1 MSERRVVVTGIGAV
15 TPLGVGA
22 RISYDRWLA
31 GESGLE
37 DGEGRADDFDPT
49 DFLSKKDARRM
60 DRFTQVTIA
69 AAKEALEQAG
79 FEDDEDPP
87 VNPERVGCIIATGI
101 GGILTLEKNANL
113 LRDKGA
119 KGVSALA
126 VPMLMPNAAAGNLA
140 MRYGLLG
147 PSHSVASACAAGA
160 DAIGTAMRLI
170 QAGDAD
176 MVVVGGAEA
185 ALGTLAQAAFDNMHA
200 ISPSGISRPFDARRD
215 GFIMG
220 ECAGVLVLEEGESAE
235 ARDQEVL
242 GEMLG
247 FGATSDAHHI
257 TAPDPSGDGATR
269 AIKRA
274 LEDAGMTPD
283 DLDYVNAH
291 GTSTQLNDRSETEAL
306 MRALGDRAK
315 QLPVSST
322 KSVIGHMLGAAGA
335 VEAILTLIALKERM
349 APPTVGWEE
358 RDEGMDLDY
367 VPEARP
373 LEDVDGDDA
382 VAISN
387 GFGFG
392 GHNAVLCLRA

>member
-49 DFLSKKDARRM
+49 DFLSKKDARRT
-60 DRFTQVTIA
+60 DRFAQVTIA
-69 AAKEALEQAG
+69 AAKEALEQTG

-113 LRDKGA
+113 LRDKGP

-176 MVVVGGAEA
+176 MVVAGGAEA
-185 ALGTLAQAAFDNMHA
+185 ALGSLAQAAFDNMHA

-220 ECAGVLVLEEGESAE
+220 EGAGVLVLEEAESAA
-235 ARDQEVL
+235 ARDAEVL

-247 FGATSDAHHI
+247 FGASSDAHHI

-274 LEDAGMTPD
+274 LEDAGMTPE

-373 LEDVDGDDA
+373 LEDVNGDSA

>member
-49 DFLSKKDARRM
+49 DFLSKKDARRT
-60 DRFTQVTIA
+60 DRFAQVTIA
-69 AAKEALEQAG
+69 AAKEALEQTG

-113 LRDKGA
+113 LRDKGP

-170 QAGDAD
+170 QA
-176 MVVVGGAEA
+176 
-185 ALGTLAQAAFDNMHA
+185 LSL
-200 ISPSGISRPFDARRD
+200 I
-215 GFIMG
+215 
-220 ECAGVLVLEEGESAE
+220 
-235 ARDQEVL
+235 
-242 GEMLG
+242 
-247 FGATSDAHHI
+247 HI
-257 TAPDPSGDGATR
+257 
-269 AIKRA
+269 
-274 LEDAGMTPD
+274 
-283 DLDYVNAH
+283 
-291 GTSTQLNDRSETEAL
+291 
-306 MRALGDRAK
+306 
-315 QLPVSST
+315 
-322 KSVIGHMLGAAGA
+322 
-335 VEAILTLIALKERM
+335 
-349 APPTVGWEE
+349 
-358 RDEGMDLDY
+358 
-367 VPEARP
+367 
-373 LEDVDGDDA
+373 
-382 VAISN
+382 
-387 GFGFG
+387 
-392 GHNAVLCLRA
+392 